1 MSLRISEL
9 LNGQLDGSQTAQALG
24 ELVADGALRDRYT
37 VYGLI
42 GDVLRG
48 NSTPDDGF
56 SIRIFQRMQDASVE
70 IERGYDPL
78 EPTK

>member
-1 MSLRISEL
+1 MSLKVSL
-9 LNGQLDGSQTAQALG
+9 LLDDQLAPTEVKAALEETAAHPR
-24 ELVADGALRDRYT
+24 LRDRFT

-56 SIRIFQRMQDASVE
+56 SIRIFERMRREGVR
-70 IERGYDPL
+70 IEKGFDPL
-78 EPTK
+78 QKD

>member
-1 MSLRISEL
+1 MTLDVSRL
-9 LNGQLDGSQTAQALG
+9 LDGQLDADETAPVLHRV
-24 ELVADGALRDRYT
+24 VADPALRDRYT

-56 SIRIFQRMQDASVE
+56 SPRIF
-70 IERGYDPL
+70 ERLRAEAVQPEPGFDPL
-78 EPTK
+78 APE

>member
-9 LNGQLDGSQTAQALG
+9 LNSQLDSSETAQALD
-24 ELVADGALRDRYT
+24 ELAGDAALRDRYT

-56 SIRIFQRMQDASVE
+56 SIRIFQRMRDAGVE
-70 IERGYDPL
+70 MEPGYDPL
-78 EPTK
+78 EPPK

>member
-1 MSLRISEL
+1 
-9 LNGQLDGSQTAQALG
+9 
-24 ELVADGALRDRYT
+24 